1 MNQPLSRDCDQLS
14 EHQQKLGTLHEECPV
29 RVALDIVRGR
39 WKPSILYEL
48 KDRARRYSELQRAL
62 PRISPQAL
70 TTQLKQLE
78 ADGLV
83 ERDAYAEV
91 PVRVEYSLSE
101 FGATLSD
108 VMDSL
113 ESWGTSYL
121 AYRKNSHL

>member
-1 MNQPLSRDCDQLS
+1 LAD
-14 EHQQKLGTLHEECPV
+14 HQRKFGTLQEECPV
-29 RVALDIVRGR
+29 RAALDIVRGR

-48 KDRARRYSELQRAL
+48 KQRPRRYSELQNAL

-70 TTQLKQLE
+70 STQLKQLE

-83 ERDAYAEV
+83 ERNVYAEV
-91 PVRVEYSLSE
+91 PARVEYRLSD

-113 ESWGTSYL
+113 EKWGKAYL
-121 AYRKNSHL
+121 AYRRTRF

>member
-14 EHQQKLGTLHEECPV
+14 EHQQKFGTLHEECPV
-29 RVALDIVRGR
+29 RATLDIVRGR

-48 KDRARRYSELQRAL
+48 EKRPRRYSELQRAL

-91 PVRVEYSLSE
+91 PVRVEYRLSE

-108 VMDSL
+108 VMDRL
-113 ESWGTSYL
+113 ESWGTAYL
-121 AYRKNSHL
+121 TYRKDHL

>member
-1 MNQPLSRDCDQLS
+1 MKQPSSRDRDELS
-14 EHQQKLGTLHEECPV
+14 DYQRKLGTLHEDCPV
-29 RVALDIVRGR
+29 QAALDIVRGR

-48 KDRARRYSELQRAL
+48 KDRPRRYSELQRAL

-83 ERDAYAEV
+83 DRDVYAEV
-91 PVRVEYSLSE
+91 PVRVEYRLSK

-121 AYRKNSHL
+121 AHRKEYL

>member
-1 MNQPLSRDCDQLS
+1 MNHSAPDLNNLSA
-14 EHQQKLGTLHEECPV
+14 HQQKFGTLHDECPV
-29 RVALDIVRGR
+29 RAALDIIRGR

-48 KDRARRYSELQRAL
+48 KVGPKRYSELQSAL
-62 PRISPQAL
+62 SRISPQAL

-83 ERDAYAEV
+83 IRTVHAEV
-91 PVRVEYSLSE
+91 PVRVEYQLSS

-113 ESWGTSYL
+113 EDWGEAYL
-121 AYRKNSHL
+121 EYRKAQL